1 MEEDKVGIF
10 SKALNWKPL
19 LLHKIKIKQ
28 NPGCPIKECNA
39 IFENIHQDIRV
50 SQKQKKICIDQS
62 LWKHHILERVRAK
75 RGLFQQVWFV
85 PNTFEG
91 FECQC
96 HPRKVFYYHLSLET
110 VSPALKQDC
119 YINMNI
125 SFSWEKI
132 I

>member
-19 LLHKIKIKQ
+19 LLHKIKTKQ

-62 LWKHHILERVRAK
+62 LWKHYHILERVRAK
-75 RGLFQQVWFV
+75 QGVVEQVHLRGLSVSATPGKF
-85 PNTFEG
+85 
-91 FECQC
+91 
-96 HPRKVFYYHLSLET
+96 FYYHLSLET